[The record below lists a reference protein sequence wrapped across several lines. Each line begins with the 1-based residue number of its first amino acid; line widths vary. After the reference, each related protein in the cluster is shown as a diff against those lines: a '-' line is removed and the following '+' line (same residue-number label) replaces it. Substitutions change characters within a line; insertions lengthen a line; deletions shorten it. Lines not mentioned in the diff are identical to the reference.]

1 MQTSRSM
8 TYLDTLAALNES
20 RETGIPYTQFTKGEL
35 THVKSLSAE
44 GHVAWFTGDEV
55 SYADKNAVAFLTVQ
69 GADYVST
76 LIEAGIVVEQPEP
89 KAAPVKPKAK
99 RRTQTPKPKASDDKV
114 DSILDGVSTPKGSV
128 KTKKVTRRT
137 TKPKASIN
145 KKVSLELSSVEAEAL
160 RRLLSLAETQ
170 TLLAGPVAA
179 L

>member
-20 RETGIPYTQFTKGEL
+20 REHGISYTQFTKGEL

-76 LIEAGIVVEQPEP
+76 LIEAGLIVEQPSEP
-89 KAAPVKPKAK
+89 KATPVEPKAK
-99 RRTQTPKPKASDDKV
+99 RRTQTPKRKASDDKV
-114 DSILDGVSTPKGSV
+114 L
-128 KTKKVTRRT
+128 
-137 TKPKASIN
+137 N
-145 KKVSLELSSVEAEAL
+145 KDIVCLF
-160 RRLLSLAETQ
+160 
-170 TLLAGPVAA
+170 
-179 L
+179 